1 MKIQKPTITSP
12 TITDAGSLT
21 GAGANLTGSF
31 SGAMDISSFD
41 GNAATTISGSSTA
54 LSASIASDV
63 ATNTAKLTANTSNV
77 TSAGALMDSEVT
89 SLALVKGLTGAK
101 ISGSVTSLSASL
113 SARHVTAEAFKT
125 SFDAAIG
132 LSSDDVTI
140 LGDLVVQGTTTEL
153 QVATLNVEDKN
164 ITLASGS
171 ADSAAADGAGLTV
184 AGASATFT
192 YSHSGTKWNMNK
204 PLDMGANNI
213 TTTGA
218 IAGATLNTGQGAN
231 ELYAMNQDVETGD
244 DVQFDSLGIGTGAS
258 GTTGEIRATNDIT
271 AFYSSDE
278 RLKENIEDLDGALD
292 KVNKLRGVKFDWKE
306 LNEEERSSIHSHEGQ
321 DIGVIAQE
329 VQEVYPELVH
339 EREHGYLTV
348 DYVKLTA
355 VLIQAVKELSAK
367 VDELSK

>member
-140 LGDLVVQGTTTEL
+140 LGDLIVQGTQTQL
-153 QVATLNVEDKN
+153 QTSTLNVEDIN
-164 ITLASGS
+164 ITVASGA

-204 PLDMGANNI
+204 PLDI
-213 TTTGA
+213 VPVCIKLDQTS
-218 IAGATLNTGQGAN
+218 
-231 ELYAMNQDVETGD
+231 
-244 DVQFDSLGIGTGAS
+244 FSLF
-258 GTTGEIRATNDIT
+258 E
-271 AFYSSDE
+271 
-278 RLKENIEDLDGALD
+278 
-292 KVNKLRGVKFDWKE
+292 
-306 LNEEERSSIHSHEGQ
+306 
-321 DIGVIAQE
+321 
-329 VQEVYPELVH
+329 
-339 EREHGYLTV
+339 
-348 DYVKLTA
+348 
-355 VLIQAVKELSAK
+355 
-367 VDELSK
+367 

>member
-89 SLALVKGLTGAK
+89 SLALVKGLTAAK
-101 ISGSVTSLSASL
+101 ISGSSTSLSSSL
-113 SARHVTAEAFKT
+113 AARHVTAEAFKT

-132 LSSDDVTI
+132 LNSDDVTI
-140 LGDLVVQGTTTEL
+140 LGDLIVQGTQTEL
-153 QVATLNVEDKN
+153 QTTTLNVEDIN
-164 ITLASGS
+164 ITVASGA

-204 PLDMGANNI
+204 PLDVTGNI
-213 TTTGA
+213 TTSG
-218 IAGATLNTGQGAN
+218 TL
-231 ELYAMNQDVETGD
+231 DVNGSGNSEFTSHL
-244 DVQFDSLGIGTGAS
+244 QAHCLGIGTAPS
-258 GTTGEIRATNDIT
+258 ETTGEIRAAGDIT
-271 AFYSSDE
+271 AYYSSDE